1 MTPDVV
7 SRAIRVLAPIDRYVA
22 RSTPL
27 AEHLAGRG
35 DLLLEFLDLSM

>member
-7 SRAIRVLAPIDRYVA
+7 SRVTRVLVPSDRHVA